1 MTMTK
6 KHFEYA
12 ARYVRELRR
21 HRQYAETI
29 GAKIDQ
35 IEEAYVALFRAFG
48 PRFDEGRF
56 RAACEA

>member
-1 MTMTK
+1 MIMTK
-6 KHFEYA
+6 KHFVWA
-12 ARYVRELRR
+12 AAHVRDLRR
-21 HRQYAETI
+21 HPRYADTI

-56 RAACEA
+56 RAACEG